1 MGTLEKFNEELN
13 ELFEAKKLLDDI
25 LSGYDVY
32 TKEFRFSKD
41 KFPNRKLEKSI
52 GYERARLETH
62 TWISEEDELNKR
74 IRAYKNFDDS
84 E

>member
-1 MGTLEKFNEELN
+1 METLLQFNDESN
-13 ELFEAKKLLDDI
+13 ELFEANRLLDDI
-25 LSGYDVY
+25 LMGYDVY

-41 KFPNRKLEKSI
+41 KFPNIKLEKSI
-52 GYERARLETH
+52 GYEKAKLATH
-62 TWISEEDELNKR
+62 TWISEEDELNER